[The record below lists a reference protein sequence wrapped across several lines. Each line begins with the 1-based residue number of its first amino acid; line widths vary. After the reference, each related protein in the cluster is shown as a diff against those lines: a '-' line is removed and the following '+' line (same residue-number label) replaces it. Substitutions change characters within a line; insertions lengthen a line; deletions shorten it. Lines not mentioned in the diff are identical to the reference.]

1 MDASTSNFPATIVSI
16 KMGLNRLFGCHRAVL
31 LIAHYSWTC
40 KLNYYIG
47 RTMLDPMVARRKG
60 VAFD

>member
-31 LIAHYSWTC
+31 LIAHHSWRC

-47 RTMLDPMVARRKG
+47 RTMVNTIVRAAK
-60 VAFD
+60 V